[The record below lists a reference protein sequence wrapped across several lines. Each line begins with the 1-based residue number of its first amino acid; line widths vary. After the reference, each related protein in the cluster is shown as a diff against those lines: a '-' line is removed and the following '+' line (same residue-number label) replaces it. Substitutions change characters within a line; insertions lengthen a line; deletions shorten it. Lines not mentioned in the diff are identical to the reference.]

1 MLSSRRNAEFHKIDA
16 YRKYPKNTRIVDS
29 LLKAKTIKKVIVVA
43 PVSVLRN
50 WENEANKILRQCV
63 GIKIQVLSSDIS
75 VYNRKKRLHQ
85 VLEAQS
91 PQLVITSFGLVA
103 SNPDHFTQYVV
114 GKQVWDYV
122 ILDEAVRCY

>member
-1 MLSSRRNAEFHKIDA
+1 M
-16 YRKYPKNTRIVDS
+16 
-29 LLKAKTIKKVIVVA
+29 KAKTIKKVIVVA